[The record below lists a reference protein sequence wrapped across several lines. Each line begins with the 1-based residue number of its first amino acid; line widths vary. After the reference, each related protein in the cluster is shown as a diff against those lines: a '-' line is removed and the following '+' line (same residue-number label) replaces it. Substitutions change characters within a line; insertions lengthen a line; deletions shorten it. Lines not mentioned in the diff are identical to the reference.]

1 MLEEA
6 TVVKCQLGVV
16 VVLGLVGVGVLL
28 SLFRGGIR
36 DAWRA
41 SVMPKKK

>member
-1 MLEEA
+1 VLEEA

-28 SLFRGGIR
+28 GLLCGGIR
-36 DAWRA
+36 DAWRHR
-41 SVMPKKK
+41 

>member
-6 TVVKCQLGVV
+6 TVVKCQLGIV

-28 SLFRGGIR
+28 GLFCGGIR
-36 DAWRA
+36 HAWRA
-41 SVMPKKK
+41 SVN